1 MRAVAAYDGSV
12 QGDGVLYDL
21 AQAGLPARSRL
32 LVLTAA
38 PPWAPYGP
46 GGDPAA
52 EAWSS
57 ASMAAAREYTRR
69 VLRDAKAVADR
80 GARFLEERHPGW
92 KVRAESIADDPSHAI
107 LSRSEAWKA
116 HLVVLGTHNRSAVAR
131 FLMGSVSQRVLHHA
145 HADVR
150 ISRPRLESRWSGG
163 LTLILGMDG
172 SQGAMEAL
180 HSLCR
185 RDWPEET
192 EVRVVAAVEPRAAL
206 ADIEARE
213 DAAARSPVARKG
225 MMRKQAL
232 SWLERKVED
241 ACGCLARSGLRA
253 VPSIIAGDPR
263 RVLLKEAGDWRA
275 HALFLGSRGRNP
287 VERFLIGSVS
297 SAVAAHAPCSVEVV
311 RQRNRTMSAR

>member
-1 MRAVAAYDGSV
+1 MRILAAYDGSV

-21 AQAGLPARSRL
+21 AQAGLPPGSRL

-38 PPWAPYGP
+38 APWAPYGP

-57 ASMAAAREYTRR
+57 SSMAAAKEYTRR
-69 VLRDAKAVADR
+69 VLRDAKGIADR
-80 GARFLEERHPGW
+80 GARFLKERHPDW
-92 KVRAESIADDPSHAI
+92 MVRAESVADDPSHAI

-116 HLVVLGTHNRSAVAR
+116 RLVVLGTHDRPAIAR
-131 FLMGSVSQRVLHHA
+131 FLLGSVSQRVLHHA
-145 HADVR
+145 RADVR

-163 LTLILGMDG
+163 LSLVLGMDG
-172 SQGAMEAL
+172 SQGAMDAL
-180 HSLCR
+180 YALAIRH
-185 RDWPEET
+185 WPEGT

-206 ADIEARE
+206 AEVEARE
-213 DAAARSPVARKG
+213 DAAARSPVIRG
-225 MMRKQAL
+225 GVMRKQAL
-232 SWLERKVED
+232 SWLEKKVED
-241 ACGCLARSGLRA
+241 ACARLARSGLRA
-253 VPSIIAGDPR
+253 VPSIVAGDPR
-263 RVLLKEAGDWRA
+263 RVLLKEAADWRA

-311 RQRNRTMSAR
+311 RQRARTMSAR